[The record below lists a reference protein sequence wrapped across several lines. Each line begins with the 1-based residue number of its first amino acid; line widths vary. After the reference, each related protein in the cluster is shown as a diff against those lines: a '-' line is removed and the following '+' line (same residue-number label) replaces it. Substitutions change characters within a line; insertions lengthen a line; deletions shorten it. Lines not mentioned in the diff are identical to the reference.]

1 MTNIP
6 LTAVDITSPQ
16 FKANPFPFYAKL
28 RAEAPVFPVMLPRK
42 RRAWL
47 VTRYDDV
54 VSVLKD
60 DRFAK
65 NRHNAMSAEQ
75 LKKAPGVPSIFKAL
89 DRNLLSLD
97 NPDHARLRVLIYKAF
112 MRHPIE
118 GMRDRIQG
126 LANELLDNVAP
137 QGQMDLIA
145 EFALPLTL
153 TAIGQIV
160 GVPTKDNPKFH
171 RWTKGVI
178 SAGSNPNLWVLL
190 PALWGLTQYFKKLI
204 AARRVEPQDDLTTA
218 LVKAQENDDRL
229 TDDEILATLFLLL
242 SAGHETTVNL
252 IASGTLALL
261 EQPDRFVQ
269 LQHTPTLIEPAIE
282 ELLRF
287 VCPAET
293 ATERYAREDI
303 AIAGITI
310 PKGEL
315 VLAVIG
321 SANRDARYF
330 DNPDRLDFTR
340 ENNKHLAFG
349 HGAHYCLGAPLSRLE
364 GQVAISTLVRRMPNL
379 RLRSAPEQ
387 LQWRGGLILR
397 GLEALPVSF

>member
-1 MTNIP
+1 MTNDLI
-6 LTAVDITSPQ
+6 TAVDITSPE
-16 FKANPFPFYAKL
+16 FKANPFPFYARL
-28 RAEAPVFPVMLPRK
+28 RAEAPVFPVIVRK
-42 RRAWL
+42 QRAWL

-54 VSVLKD
+54 VKVLKD

-65 NRHNAMSAEQ
+65 NRHNAMSPEQ
-75 LKKAPGVPSIFKAL
+75 LKKAQRIPSIFKAL
-89 DRNLLSLD
+89 ERNLLSLD
-97 NPDHARLRVLIYKAF
+97 NPDHARLRVLVYKAF

-118 GMRDRIQG
+118 GMRNQIQV
-126 LANELLDNVAP
+126 LADELLDQIAP
-137 QGQMDLIA
+137 QGQMELIA
-145 EFALPLTL
+145 DFALPLTL
-153 TAIGQIV
+153 TTIGQML
-160 GVPTKDNPKFH
+160 GVPRKDNPKFH
-171 RWTKGVI
+171 RWTKAVI
-178 SAGSNPNLWVLL
+178 NAGSNPNLFVLL

-204 AARRVEPQDDLTTA
+204 AARRLKPQDDLTTA

-261 EQPDRFVQ
+261 EQPEQ
-269 LQHTPTLIEPAIE
+269 LAQLRQTPDLIKPAIE

-303 AIAGITI
+303 AIAGTTI

-315 VLAVIG
+315 VLAAVG
-321 SANRDARYF
+321 SANRDASYF
-330 DNPDRLDFTR
+330 DHPDLLNFTR
-340 ENNKHLAFG
+340 ENNNHLAFG
-349 HGAHYCLGAPLSRLE
+349 HGAHFCLGAPLTRLE
-364 GQVAISTLVRRMPNL
+364 GQIAINTLLQRMPNL
-379 RLRSAPEQ
+379 RLSIAPEQ

-397 GLEALPVSF
+397 GLETLPVSF